1 MVEITAVHPHSRG
14 EKAGIREGDILMSLN
29 GHAVTDV
36 LDYRFYLA
44 DRHLTVAL
52 RRGGAPLTVEITKGE
67 YDDIGL
73 EFSTPLMDKKHHCEN
88 KCIFCFIDQ
97 LPRGLRKT
105 L

>member
-52 RRGGAPLTVEITKGE
+52 RRGGAPLTVVCL
-67 YDDIGL
+67 YLPVL
-73 EFSTPLMDKKHHCEN
+73 ESVPVRVMT
-88 KCIFCFIDQ
+88 FIM
-97 LPRGLRKT
+97 K
-105 L
+105 